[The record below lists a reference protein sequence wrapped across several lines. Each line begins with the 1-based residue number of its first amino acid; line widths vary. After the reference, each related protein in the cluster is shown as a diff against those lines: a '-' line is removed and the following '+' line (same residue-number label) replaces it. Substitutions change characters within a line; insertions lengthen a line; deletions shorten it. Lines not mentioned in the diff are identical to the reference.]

1 MNEVMNAILTR
12 RSIRKFTADPIP
24 AEVLEDLVKAAL
36 HAPSGMGKQTWQFTV
51 VTNHEIIHRL
61 CGLIG
66 TELGREGY
74 DMYGPAAVI
83 IPSNEKESP
92 WGKEDNACAMENIF
106 LAARSYGVGSVW
118 INQMQ
123 NIHDRPAVR
132 ALLNEIGVPADHVIY
147 GVAALGYADPSV
159 PVEPKERRKSR
170 ICKIARKTPPG
181 NAVNTPSPEEFLEI
195 STMVPCGSRLAL
207 SIMKLGKP

>member
-1 MNEVMNAILTR
+1 MNETMQTILTR
-12 RSIRKFTADPIP
+12 RSTRKFKVQEIP
-24 AEVLEDLVKAAL
+24 QTDLDQILKAAL

-159 PVEPKERRKSR
+159 PVEPKER
-170 ICKIARKTPPG
+170 T
-181 NAVNTPSPEEFLEI
+181 
-195 STMVPCGSRLAL
+195 
-207 SIMKLGKP
+207 GKVVYVK